1 MAKPKIMLVDDT
13 KLILELEKSFLKVS
27 HVDVITAGDGVEALE
42 LVRKDPPDLV
52 FMDVNM
58 PLMDGITCCRLLKS
72 DPFLAAIPV
81 VMLTTLGNDEDR
93 QRAQRAGCDDFLTKP
108 VDRRLFLDMARKYTD
123 AVDRREVRIPCQI
136 PVLFL
141 LGNTPVSAHALDIG
155 DGGLFLASREEVLQ
169 NQELRLALFLETEQA
184 PLLELKGR
192 VAWVNQEGKRVHAGL
207 PTGFGVEF
215 LEPAQWQAEEL
226 KRFIEAARAARSEG

>member
-1 MAKPKIMLVDDT
+1 MTRPKILLVDDT
-13 KLILELEKSFLKVS
+13 KLILELEKSFLKAS

-72 DPFLAAIPV
+72 DPFLSAVPV
-81 VMLTTLGNDEDR
+81 VMLTTAGNDEDR
-93 QRAQRAGCDDFLTKP
+93 ERARQAGCDDFLTKP

-123 AVDRREVRIPCQI
+123 AVDRRELRIPCQI

-141 LGNTPVSAHALDIG
+141 LHGSPVAAHALDIG
-155 DGGLFLASREEVLQ
+155 DGGLFLASREEVPA
-169 NQELRLALFLETEQA
+169 NEELRLALFLETEQA

-207 PTGFGVEF
+207 PTGFGVEWV
-215 LEPAQWQAEEL
+215 EPAQWQQDEL
-226 KRFIEAARAARSEG
+226 KRFIKAARG

>member
-1 MAKPKIMLVDDT
+1 MAKPKILLVDDT

-72 DPFLAAIPV
+72 DPFLSAVPV
-81 VMLTTLGNDEDR
+81 VMLTTAGNDEDR
-93 QRAQRAGCDDFLTKP
+93 ERARQAGCDDFLTKP
-108 VDRRLFLDMARKYTD
+108 VDRRLFLEMARKYTD
-123 AVDRREVRIPCQI
+123 AVDRRELRVPCQI

-141 LGNTPVSAHALDIG
+141 LNGSPVGAHALDIG
-155 DGGLFLASREEVLQ
+155 DGGLFLASREEVCL
-169 NQELRLALFLETEQA
+169 NQELRLAFFLETAQA

-192 VAWVNQEGKRVHAGL
+192 VAWVNQEGKRVHPGL

-215 LEPAQWQAEEL
+215 VEPAQSLQDEL
-226 KRFIEAARAARSEG
+226 KRFIEASRG

>member
-1 MAKPKIMLVDDT
+1 MAKPKILLVDDT

-42 LVRKDPPDLV
+42 LVRKDAPDLI

-72 DPFLAAIPV
+72 DPFLSAIPV

-93 QRAQRAGCDDFLTKP
+93 QRAHEAGCNDFLTKP
-108 VDRRLFLDMARKYTD
+108 VDRRLFLEMARKYTD
-123 AVDRREVRIPCQI
+123 AVDRRDLRVPCHI

-141 LGNTPVSAHALDIG
+141 LGGSPVGAHALDIG
-155 DGGLFLASREEVLQ
+155 DGGLFLASREEVLP

-215 LEPAQWQAEEL
+215 SEPAQWQADEL
-226 KRFIEAARAARSEG
+226 KRFVEAARG